1 MALVSSLGYLKL
13 INKDLILE
21 PLSSLPAGYRDGR
34 RDWRVAGSGAWLST
48 PCENPNVGFL
58 LSWVPTASCSP
69 GSSWCHAHGAHSKA
83 ESKEGKRQINSC
95 RSVSRCWVGHPSGWR
110 QSFPVSPCQKIR
122 RENKYATTR
131 GSHNPTIFLRKL
143 KSANVVVQISFVS
156 EGKSRSACGG
166 KR

>member
-69 GSSWCHAHGAHSKA
+69 GSSWCHTHGAHSKA

-95 RSVSRCWVGHPSGWR
+95 RSGAGVGLDIPVGGASP
-110 QSFPVSPCQKIR
+110 FPFLHAKRSPEKTSMR
-122 RENKYATTR
+122 PPEGATTPQFFCE
-131 GSHNPTIFLRKL
+131 N
-143 KSANVVVQISFVS
+143 
-156 EGKSRSACGG
+156 
-166 KR
+166 